1 MDLCLVDHLDVN
13 EITTSTTTTTI
24 PCMVWPAWANI
35 DFPGV
40 MVTGGGVIARA

>member
-13 EITTSTTTTTI
+13 EITTSTTTTI

-40 MVTGGGVIARA
+40 MVTGKE

>member
-13 EITTSTTTTTI
+13 EITTSSTTTTTI

-40 MVTGGGVIARA
+40 MVTGKE